1 MTELVNLY
9 DAKTQLSRLIDRAAA
24 GEDIVI
30 ARAGKPIV
38 RLVPVDD
45 VSPRQPGLLK
55 GLVVPDA
62 LFDPLPSDE
71 QDLWE

>member
-30 ARAGKPIV
+30 ARAGKPDNSS
-38 RLVPVDD
+38 RLW
-45 VSPRQPGLLK
+45 
-55 GLVVPDA
+55 PDLGRA
-62 LFDPLPSDE
+62 GMVLA
-71 QDLWE
+71 

>member
-1 MTELVNLY
+1 MTATINIY

-38 RLVPVDD
+38 RLVPVRQNE
-45 VSPRQPGLLK
+45 PRQPGELGHLDIPDDFFSPLSGAELK
-55 GLVVPDA
+55 
-62 LFDPLPSDE
+62 S
-71 QDLWE
+71 WE